1 MHRATRKENP
11 RSAVE
16 KHLLPYC
23 MYIHPLSP
31 LSILGS
37 DWRRL
42 FRVFYFRK
50 AELLVDFFVGF
61 AVDFDIGV
69 DEVIQRRAILLRR
82 QHDVASRRELH
93 AIGVNCA
100 EEIIFL

>member
-1 MHRATRKENP
+1 MHRATRTENP
-11 RSAVE
+11 QAGVE
-16 KHLLPYC
+16 KHLFPYC
-23 MYIHPLSP
+23 MYIHVLSH
-31 LSILGS
+31 LSMSGS
-37 DWRRL
+37 DWPRL

-61 AVDFDIGV
+61 SVDFDIGV

-100 EEIIFL
+100 KE